1 MSRANSLILLCVLTS
16 LLVWGAELPLAP
28 VLSFSTSNLLAGRVW
43 TPLTTL
49 FVHANLLHLLGN
61 MLFLYVFGN
70 TLERL
75 AGGGKMLA
83 VFFSGGVTT
92 NILSIPFY
100 PVNISLVGA
109 SAAIFTVTATVML
122 IKPLKFSWI
131 FLLPV
136 GLVAILYFLFNVLA
150 VYRGSSGNVAYISH
164 IIGFL
169 LGIPFGVAWSPNW
182 VRNLMI
188 TLGLL
193 VIFIVIITFV
203 APIALGIIKRI
214 LNL

>member
-1 MSRANSLILLCVLTS
+1 MSRTNSLVLLCVLTS
-16 LLVWGAELPLAP
+16 LLVWGTELPLATI
-28 VLSFSTSNLLAGRVW
+28 LSFNTTNLLAGRVW

-49 FVHANLLHLLGN
+49 FVHADLLHLLGN

-75 AGGGKMLA
+75 ASGSKMLA
-83 VFFSGGVTT
+83 VFFTGGIAT

-100 PVNISLVGA
+100 PPDTFLVGA

-122 IKPLKFSWI
+122 IKPLKFSWL

-136 GLVAILYFLFNVLA
+136 GLVAILYFLFNILA
-150 VYRGSSGNVAYISH
+150 VYRGSSGNVAYVSH

-169 LGIPFGVAWSPNW
+169 VGIPFGVAWSPNW
-182 VRNLMI
+182 MRNIMI

-193 VIFIVIITFV
+193 AIFLVFIAFGVPIVIDAV
-203 APIALGIIKRI
+203 KKI
-214 LNL
+214 LTS